1 MLVDGRTPGPF
12 ASAEHSSLII
22 SQRWPTQS
30 YEACWRPHL
39 PPTGSLACGT
49 VGHTRLMDDVFAG
62 CAAGELRDGL
72 RSARDLA
79 DMLHLVEER
88 VAPYCVAARNAG
100 QTEDGLAVS
109 LGVSREFA
117 RALCALDPV
126 AAIVALVSPQE
137 VGVENLPS
145 SQTAAE
151 GWFIGWAS
159 EKH

>member
-1 MLVDGRTPGPF
+1 
-12 ASAEHSSLII
+12 
-22 SQRWPTQS
+22 
-30 YEACWRPHL
+30 
-39 PPTGSLACGT
+39 
-49 VGHTRLMDDVFAG
+49 MDDVVAG

-117 RALCALDPV
+117 RPCVRSIPWR
-126 AAIVALVSPQE
+126 
-137 VGVENLPS
+137 PS
-145 SQTAAE
+145 
-151 GWFIGWAS
+151 WPW
-159 EKH
+159 

>member
-1 MLVDGRTPGPF
+1 
-12 ASAEHSSLII
+12 
-22 SQRWPTQS
+22 
-30 YEACWRPHL
+30 
-39 PPTGSLACGT
+39 
-49 VGHTRLMDDVFAG
+49 MDDVFAG

-109 LGVSREFA
+109 LGVSRAFA

-137 VGVENLPS
+137 DGVVTLPS

>member
-1 MLVDGRTPGPF
+1 MPET
-12 ASAEHSSLII
+12 EHP
-22 SQRWPTQS
+22 QM
-30 YEACWRPHL
+30 